1 MSQQT
6 QSQIDGKLKGKLIA
20 VCTIGAVGGFLFG
33 YDTSVINGA
42 VTAIASPD
50 SGFALSSTMSGFS
63 VSSAL
68 LGCVFG
74 AWFAGVVADRM
85 GRIRVLELAAIL
97 FVAASLVTG
106 LTTNFTIF
114 IIFRIV
120 GGLGVGFTSAI
131 GPAYISEISPAA
143 RRGFFTSWPSHW
155 ASSHRWSSTISMS
168 WHPVALKCHSGWG

>member
-6 QSQIDGKLKGKLIA
+6 KSKIDGKLKGKLIA

-33 YDTSVINGA
+33 YDTSVINSA

-50 SGFALSSTMSGFS
+50 SGFAISSTMSGFS

-85 GRIRVLELAAIL
+85 GRIRVLELAAI
-97 FVAASLVTG
+97 
-106 LTTNFTIF
+106 
-114 IIFRIV
+114 
-120 GGLGVGFTSAI
+120 
-131 GPAYISEISPAA
+131 
-143 RRGFFTSWPSHW
+143 
-155 ASSHRWSSTISMS
+155 
-168 WHPVALKCHSGWG
+168 